1 MTLTERFA
9 KMEPRERTLLSGLG
23 AAMAAIMFF
32 FVPLYLHQVVS
43 GRRDE
48 NQEIHDYIEKV
59 RESRD
64 KLEKKKAAQAQ
75 LLARYAKTMPPLAS
89 FVEEAAKAQNVEIEE
104 SQGKPDVPHGKKYTE
119 HVILVKL
126 RKVGLLGLVK
136 MLEKMEKSN
145 LPVAIT
151 RLNIKPRAGEPD
163 SYDVELNV
171 SAFERKGDAP
181 KKAQPQ
187 EEAPEP
193 DEEP

>member
-1 MTLTERFA
+1 MTLAERFA
-9 KMEPRERTLLSGLG
+9 KLEPRERTLLSGLG
-23 AAMAAIMFF
+23 ATLLAILFF
-32 FVPLYLHQVVS
+32 FLPIYLHQVVAAS
-43 GRRDE
+43 RDQ

-64 KLEKKKAAQAQ
+64 KLDKKKAAQEQ
-75 LLARYAKTMPPLAS
+75 LLARYARTMPPLAS
-89 FVEEAAKAQNVEIEE
+89 FVEEAAKANNVEIEE
-104 SQGKPDVPHGKKYTE
+104 SQAKPDVPHGKKYTE

-151 RLNIKPRAGEPD
+151 RLNIKPRADGPD

-171 SAFERKGDAP
+171 SSFERKGDAKKEAP
-181 KKAQPQ
+181 K